1 MTINNSDVASK
12 MLDALSAM
20 GVSIDDLVAA
30 GRGRGHEEERVTIAE
45 FLPKVENAATD
56 GKKKTYATYWRLLVD
71 QHGDK
76 LLSEV
81 KTSTLQALSLFAKT
95 HAIQRSNGR
104 NGTSAQEHCV
114 SAMRCFFAL
123 AVADGLIEKSPA
135 TALKKPTRQPSDR
148 RGFSDE
154 EVVTL
159 YKVTST
165 GGDDPVL
172 DTLLLR
178 FHLET
183 GARRGGA
190 LALRRRDLNVE
201 RQCVRLR
208 EKNEK
213 HRWQPV
219 SETLLDAL
227 TEHCDVR
234 GALAQDA
241 PVFRHRPKQVGSAGI
256 PITRRRYNT
265 LIGRWGKSIPW
276 VQELGVSI
284 HWCRHHATSAIERIA
299 GYGVARAFAGHS
311 GGEEVTTTYI
321 KANLSE
327 VARAVAIYT
336 GEPHP
341 LARS

>member
-1 MTINNSDVASK
+1 MTNTNPEAARK
-12 MLDALSAM
+12 MLEALSAM
-20 GVSIDDLVAA
+20 GLSIDDLVTA
-30 GRGRGHEEERVTIAE
+30 GRTVSRPQMTVAE
-45 FLPKVENAATD
+45 YLPKVRDAATD
-56 GKKKTYATYWRLLVD
+56 GKKQTYATYWRLLAD
-71 QHGDK
+71 QHGDVP
-76 LLSEV
+76 LSDI
-81 KTSTLQALSLFAKT
+81 KTSTLQTLSLYAKT
-95 HAIQRSNGR
+95 HAVQRSNSR
-104 NGTSAQEHCV
+104 NGTSAQESCV

-123 AVADGLIEKSPA
+123 AEADGLIEKSPA
-135 TALKKPTRQPSDR
+135 AALKKPTRQPSDR
-148 RGFSDE
+148 RAFSDE

-159 YKVTST
+159 YNVTST

-190 LALRRRDLNVE
+190 LSLRRRDLNVA
-201 RQCVRLR
+201 RQCIRLR

-213 HRWQPV
+213 LRWQPI
-219 SETLLDAL
+219 SKTLLDAL
-227 TEHCDVR
+227 FEHCDAR
-234 GALAQDA
+234 GALTPQDA
-241 PVFRHRPKQVGSAGI
+241 VFRHRPRQVGSAGI

-265 LIGRWGKSIPW
+265 LVGRWGKSIPW

-284 HWCRHHATSAIERIA
+284 HWCRHHATSSIERIA

-311 GGEEVTTTYI
+311 GGDEVTTTYI
-321 KANLSE
+321 KANLGE

-341 LARS
+341 LASS

>member
-1 MTINNSDVASK
+1 MKKSKSELVKSALDVIRAMGLTPEDLAAGSSGPDRPNVTIN
-12 MLDALSAM
+12 
-20 GVSIDDLVAA
+20 
-30 GRGRGHEEERVTIAE
+30 EY
-45 FLPKVENAATD
+45 LPQVMNAATE
-56 GKKKTYATYWRLLVD
+56 GKKRTYATYWRLLAS
-71 QHGDK
+71 QLGEK
-76 LLSEV
+76 SLSEV
-81 KTSTLQALSLFAKT
+81 NTSTLQALSLYAKT
-95 HAIQRSNGR
+95 HAVQRSNSR
-104 NGTSAQEHCV
+104 NGTSAQESCV
-114 SAMRCFFAL
+114 SALRCFFAL

-135 TALKKPTRQPSDR
+135 GALKKPTRQLSDR

-154 EVVTL
+154 EVVEL

-201 RQCVRLR
+201 RQCIRLR

-213 HRWQPV
+213 QRWQPV
-219 SETLLDAL
+219 SKTLLDAL
-227 TEHCDVR
+227 MQHCDVR

-241 PVFRHRPKQVGSAGI
+241 PVFRHRPRQVGSAGV

-276 VQELGVSI
+276 VRELGVSI
-284 HWCRHHATSAIERIA
+284 HWCRHHATSAIERIG
-299 GYGVARAFAGHS
+299 GYAVAREFAGHS
-311 GGEEVTTTYI
+311 GGDEVTTTYI

-327 VARAVAIYT
+327 VARAVAAYT
-336 GEPHP
+336 GESHP
-341 LARS
+341 LAPS

>member
-20 GVSIDDLVAA
+20 GLSIDDLVAA
-30 GRGRGHEEERVTIAE
+30 GRRDNRPQMTVAE
-45 FLPKVENAATD
+45 YLPKVRNAATD
-56 GKKKTYATYWRLLVD
+56 GKRKTYATYWRYLVE
-71 QHGDK
+71 QHGEK
-76 LLSEV
+76 SLSDV
-81 KTSTLQALSLFAKT
+81 KTSTLQALSLYAKT
-95 HAIQRSNGR
+95 HAVKRSNSR
-104 NGTSAQEHCV
+104 NGTSAQESCV
-114 SAMRCFFAL
+114 SALRCFFAL
-123 AVADGLIEKSPA
+123 AVADGLIEKSPGA
-135 TALKKPTRQPSDR
+135 AMKKPTRQPSDR
-148 RGFSDE
+148 RAFSDE

-159 YKVTST
+159 YTVTST

-190 LALRRRDLNVE
+190 LALRRRDLNVA

-213 HRWQPV
+213 QREQPV
-219 SETLLDAL
+219 SKTLLDAL
-227 TEHCDVR
+227 IEHCDAR
-234 GALAQDA
+234 GARSPEDA
-241 PVFRHRPKQVGSAGI
+241 VFRHRPKRGRNAGI
-256 PITRRRYNT
+256 AITRRRYNT
-265 LIGRWGKSIPW
+265 LVGRWGKSIPW

-284 HWCRHHATSAIERIA
+284 HWCRHHATSSIERIA

-311 GGEEVTTTYI
+311 GGDEVTTTYI
-321 KANLSE
+321 KANLGE

-341 LARS
+341 LAAS

>member
-1 MTINNSDVASK
+1 MTNTNPDAARK
-12 MLDALSAM
+12 MLEALSAM
-20 GVSIDDLVAA
+20 GLSIEDLVTA
-30 GRGRGHEEERVTIAE
+30 GRTVSRPQMTVAE
-45 FLPKVENAATD
+45 YLPKVRDAATD
-56 GKKKTYATYWRLLVD
+56 GKKQTYATYWRLLAD
-71 QHGDK
+71 QHGNVP
-76 LLSEV
+76 LSDI
-81 KTSTLQALSLFAKT
+81 KTSMLQTLSLYAKT
-95 HAIQRSNGR
+95 HAVQRSNSR
-104 NGTSAQEHCV
+104 NGTSAQESCV

-123 AVADGLIEKSPA
+123 AEADCLIERSPA
-135 TALKKPTRQPSDR
+135 AALKKPTRQPSDR
-148 RGFSDE
+148 RAFSDE

-159 YKVTST
+159 YNVTST

-190 LALRRRDLNVE
+190 LALRRRDLNVA
-201 RQCVRLR
+201 RQCIRLR

-213 HRWQPV
+213 LRWQPV
-219 SETLLDAL
+219 SKTLLDAL
-227 TEHCDVR
+227 FEHCDAR
-234 GALAQDA
+234 GALTAQDA
-241 PVFRHRPKQVGSAGI
+241 VFRHRPRQVGSAGI

-265 LIGRWGKSIPW
+265 LVGRWGKSIPW

-284 HWCRHHATSAIERIA
+284 HWCRHHATSSIERIA

-311 GGEEVTTTYI
+311 GGDEVTTTYI
-321 KANLSE
+321 KANLNE

-341 LARS
+341 LASS

>member
-1 MTINNSDVASK
+1 MTTNNSDVAVK
-12 MLDALSAM
+12 MLDALSAV
-20 GVSIDDLVAA
+20 GLSIEDLIAA
-30 GRGRGHEEERVTIAE
+30 GKGHDKPIVTIAE
-45 FLPKVENAATD
+45 YLPQVEAAATD
-56 GKKKTYATYWRLLVD
+56 GKKKTYATYWRLLAN
-71 QHGDK
+71 QYGDK
-76 LLSEV
+76 PLNEV

-95 HAIQRSNGR
+95 HAVQRSNSR
-104 NGTSAQEHCV
+104 NGTSAQESCV
-114 SAMRCFFAL
+114 SALRCFFAL
-123 AVADGLIEKSPA
+123 AVADGIIEKSPA
-135 TALKKPTRQPSDR
+135 AELKKPTRQPSDR
-148 RGFSDE
+148 RHFSDE

-165 GGDDPVL
+165 GGDDPAL

-190 LALRRRDLNVE
+190 LALRRRDLNVA
-201 RQCVRLR
+201 RQCIRLR

-213 HRWQPV
+213 QRWQPV
-219 SETLLDAL
+219 SKTLLDAL
-227 TEHCDVR
+227 IEHCDFR
-234 GALAQDA
+234 GALAPDA
-241 PVFRHRPKQVGSAGI
+241 QVFRHRPRQAGTAGI

-265 LIGRWGKSIPW
+265 LVGRWGKSITW

-299 GYGVARAFAGHS
+299 GYGVARTFAGHS
-311 GGEEVTTTYI
+311 GGDEVTNTYI
-321 KANLSE
+321 KADISE
-327 VARAVAIYT
+327 VARAVSIYT